1 MDKKIVLLVEDTGS
15 VRAALKEAMEKD
27 YNYEVLDFPDGAHAT
42 PKIDREKPHIDAAVL
57 DIMMLGHGGTIAD
70 QLKRTSQYKE
80 IPIIY
85 HTSLTKEMFD
95 NRLLEGAHYVKKAP
109 DSIQQVGEILK
120 KVLG

>member
-1 MDKKIVLLVEDTGS
+1 MDKKIVLLVEDAGT
-15 VRAALKEAMEKD
+15 VRAALKEALEKD
-27 YNYEVLDFPDGAHAT
+27 YNYQVLDFPDGAHAI
-42 PKIDREKPHIDAAVL
+42 PKIDKEKPHIDAAVL

-70 QLKRTSQYKE
+70 QLKKTPQYKE

-109 DSIQQVGEILK
+109 DSIQQGTFVYG
-120 KVLG
+120 